1 MYNKNLLIQ
10 NNFVKKFKKYY
21 YFFYHNDFLSN
32 SVYRKS
38 KKRFKIENISSNKI
52 LNFSQFNTLVIDAE
66 GMEKYYINN
75 IRFLNNIYF
84 LFFELHYDLLN
95 SKEIENIN
103 NILVKNKFIL
113 VDKCFNSF
121 FYKRISS

>member
-10 NNFVKKFKKYY
+10 NNFAKKFKKYY

-38 KKRFKIENISSNKI
+38 NKRFKVENISSNKI
-52 LNFSQFNTLVIDAE
+52 LNFNQFNTLVIDAE

-121 FYKRISS
+121 FYKRIS